1 MKATILAMSSSP
13 GLPPETAPAP
23 TTGADWIAAFRIYVG
38 AVGLGNLVW
47 EFAQLPLYTIWQ
59 TSAPGALVFAVL
71 HCTGGDILIALTSL
85 MLALALVGN
94 VAWPDCHFRRVAA
107 LTMVFGVSYT
117 IFSEWLN
124 ITVRQTWAYTDSMPV
139 VPGLGVGLLPILQW
153 LVIPLAA
160 MRLARR
166 WSRSAAGVDGSA
178 SRIKPSR
185 T

>member
-1 MKATILAMSSSP
+1 M
-13 GLPPETAPAP
+13 
-23 TTGADWIAAFRIYVG
+23 
-38 AVGLGNLVW
+38 W